1 MKNTIL
7 IITTT
12 ILGVLVLMTVMTI
25 NGRMNRSMEVTSSLP
40 SIVEE
45 TIENMTQNP
54 KYSIHNTNEFAADL
68 SENLAVTVDAVSNVR
83 VDVLQCDKDRGILSV
98 KVMLDYKHPNGNT
111 GTIACERLAIF
122 NKIEENEKNEYRVS
136 FFIGSDLYKEY
147 VVPEGAALPE
157 PVTPIL
163 GEGVFIGWVNSSG
176 GTADFT
182 QPVLE
187 DVVYFASIG

>member
-7 IITTT
+7 IITMT

-45 TIENMTQNP
+45 TLEQMTQNT
-54 KYSIHNTNEFAADL
+54 KYSIHNTNEFVADL
-68 SENLAVTVDAVSNVR
+68 SGNLAVTVDAVSNVR

-98 KVMLDYKHPNGNT
+98 KVILDYKHPNGDT
-111 GTIACERLAIF
+111 ATIACERLAIL
-122 NKIEENEKNEYRVS
+122 NKLVGNEKNEYRVS

-147 VVPEGAALPE
+147 VVPGGTTLPE
-157 PVTPIL
+157 PIAPIL
-163 GEGVFIGWVNSSG
+163 EEGVFIGWVNSSG
-176 GTADFT
+176 GMADFT